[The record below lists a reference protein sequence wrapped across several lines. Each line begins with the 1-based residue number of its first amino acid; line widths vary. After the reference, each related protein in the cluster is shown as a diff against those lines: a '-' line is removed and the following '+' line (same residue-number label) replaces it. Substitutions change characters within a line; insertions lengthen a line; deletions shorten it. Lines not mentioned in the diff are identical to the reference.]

1 MPKYIL
7 LLRGDKEQAYAQ
19 LSPEDIQKVIERY
32 FAWQKRPF
40 VVGGAGL
47 IDKTGR
53 VLRKKDGRVSVTEG
67 PFSESREVMGGF
79 FTIEA
84 ASFEEAVEL
93 SSDNPHLDFGT
104 MEIREVK

>member
-1 MPKYIL
+1 MSKYIL
-7 LLRGDKEQAYAQ
+7 LLRGDKETAYAH
-19 LSPEDIQKVIERY
+19 LGPEGIQKVIERY
-32 FAWQKRPF
+32 MAWQKNPF

-53 VLRKKDGRVSVTEG
+53 VLRKKDGSVSVTEG

-84 ASFEEAVEL
+84 ASFEEAAKL
-93 SSDNPHLDFGT
+93 SADNPHLDFGT
-104 MEIREVK
+104 IEVREVK